1 MPHLC
6 REGEILSVLRAPL
19 MTMMRAVCTGV
30 CTVFGV
36 EITVESLPQYA
47 VGGWGD
53 LACKGSKCFTDN
65 VFVGE

>member
-30 CTVFGV
+30 W
-36 EITVESLPQYA
+36 
-47 VGGWGD
+47 GGNY
-53 LACKGSKCFTDN
+53 C
-65 VFVGE
+65 